1 MLVTVVRSHGAQHT
15 NVGHSSCHSLPRG
28 LHNCPDSCLC
38 CPIKVRMDMT
48 DSAFKAHGREMQ
60 KLLEIMTYIIVLC
73 CVYLCVI
80 RVNMYVHMHKPVCV
94 QSMLCVLYH
103 PLPNFLATHVHA
115 YA

>member
-73 CVYLCVI
+73 CVALWKWKI
-80 RVNMYVHMHKPVCV
+80 KTLFHW
-94 QSMLCVLYH
+94 
-103 PLPNFLATHVHA
+103 LPQALPEFPMIS
-115 YA
+115 